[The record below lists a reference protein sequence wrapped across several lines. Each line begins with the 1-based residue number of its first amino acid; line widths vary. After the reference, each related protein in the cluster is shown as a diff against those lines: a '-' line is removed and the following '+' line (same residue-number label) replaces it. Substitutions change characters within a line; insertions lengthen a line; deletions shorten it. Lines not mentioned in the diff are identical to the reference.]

1 MKSIFDSSKIYATYV
16 CGIYCHTLVSG
27 TPKNPKQMASWLK
40 VSMGESGNN
49 MYMQTL
55 RELYPG
61 KMDKIDKMYD
71 GPEKDAAME
80 EMLEEAAALQGTAF
94 KRTPDGLPYI
104 EGRQVK
110 AMLKE
115 AGNIAMSGIYLK
127 IGKGRAKTAQSFLA
141 ERVFVVEDRIPL
153 SGKYKLRD
161 EVRVINVPDPRIPD
175 KKNGSFKPY
184 EIATDAILRFNVYI
198 DKDAEEILNPLWE
211 SILVRAQQNGLGADR
226 SMGMG
231 RFEVIEW
238 AKTSG

>member
-1 MKSIFDSSKIYATYV
+1 MYATYS
-16 CGIYCHTLVSG
+16 CGIYCHTLVAG
-27 TPKNPKQMASWLK
+27 IPRNPKQMAAWLK
-40 VSMGESGNN
+40 VSMGEAGNN
-49 MYMQTL
+49 MYIQTL
-55 RELYPG
+55 RELHPAR
-61 KMDKIDKMYD
+61 MDKIDNMHD
-71 GPEKDAAME
+71 GPDKDAAME

-94 KRTPDGLPYI
+94 KRTADGAPYI

-127 IGKGRAKTAQSFLA
+127 VGKGRAKTAQSFLA
-141 ERVFVVEDRIPL
+141 ERVFVVEDVIPL
-153 SGKYKLRD
+153 TGQYKLRD

-184 EIATDAILRFNVYI
+184 EIALDTILRFNVYV
-198 DKDAEEILNPLWE
+198 DRDAETILNPLWE

-238 AKTSG
+238 TKNNG